1 MKRKYLLIYLS
12 VISLLFIFSLACKQS
27 GEILTPA
34 EATQNAEATQA
45 VLDGVVVSVIEG
57 AEFSPGDNAILNS
70 QGHLVGLFKE
80 AGGSVAYSYAS
91 RGDKVIVV
99 GSTEVDGELW
109 YKIETS
115 AGNGWL
121 PGIELSASE

>member
-1 MKRKYLLIYLS
+1 MKRRNLLIILS
-12 VISLLFIFSLACKQS
+12 VFSLLFIFSLACKQS

-34 EATQNAEATQA
+34 EATQNYEATQA
-45 VLDGVVVSVIEG
+45 VLSGVVVSVIEG
-57 AEFSPGDNAILNS
+57 AEFSPGDKVILDS
-70 QGHLVGLFKE
+70 EGHLVGLFQE
-80 AGGSVAYSYAS
+80 AGGNVAFSYAT
-91 RGDKVIVV
+91 RGDEVTIV

-121 PGIELSASE
+121 PGADLAASE